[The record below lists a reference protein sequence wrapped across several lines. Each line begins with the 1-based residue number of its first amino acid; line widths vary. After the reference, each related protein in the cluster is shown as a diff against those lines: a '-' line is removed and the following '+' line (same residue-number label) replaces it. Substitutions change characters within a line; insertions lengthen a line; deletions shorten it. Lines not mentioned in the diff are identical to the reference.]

1 MSPIFARASERSPES
16 ILGGLSAVAEKVH
29 RTLARVIPQGSMI
42 SQAVAFNMFLA
53 FFAILLIVLS
63 LMKNSL
69 EGSGGQELGMRLSAI
84 LPPGSWQLVSGSLLR
99 PEVNSWYLA
108 LFGWIGMLLVGSQMI
123 KLIMKGI
130 EVIYGKGGTHSFL
143 GRQLRS
149 LLLFSVTSV
158 VWSGAIALSAFGRQF
173 RQWIAHG
180 RGESP
185 LAHGFW
191 TILLPILAIILE
203 TLVLGLIYR
212 FAQSR
217 TSWNSVLPGAAAAA
231 ILWWGLNLL
240 FGFYVRRTQYGP
252 LYGGLAAAIGL
263 MVWMEFSAMLVF
275 LGAAWNAESATH
287 VRDDQS

>member
-1 MSPIFARASERSPES
+1 MSPITARAVERSPGNF
-16 ILGGLSAVAEKVH
+16 LGGLSSVANKLY
-29 RTLARVIPQGSMI
+29 RTLAKVIPQCSMI

-53 FFAILLIVLS
+53 FFAILLIVLG

-69 EGSGGQELGMRLSAI
+69 EGSGGQELGTRLSAI
-84 LPPGSWQLVSGSLLR
+84 LPPGSWELVSGTLLR
-99 PEVNSWYLA
+99 PEVNNWYLA
-108 LFGWIGMLLVGSQMI
+108 LFGWVGMLLVGSQMI
-123 KLIMKGI
+123 KLIIKGI
-130 EVIYGKGGTHSFL
+130 ELIYGASGSHSFL
-143 GRQLRS
+143 GRQVRG

-158 VWSGAIALSAFGRQF
+158 VWFGAVAVTVFSRQF

-180 RGESP
+180 PGESP

-191 TILLPILAIILE
+191 TIILPILAIILE
-203 TLVLGLIYR
+203 TLVLGLVYR
-212 FAQSR
+212 FAGSET

-231 ILWWGLNLL
+231 VLWWGLNFL
-240 FGFYVRRTQYGP
+240 FGIYVRKTQYGP

-287 VRDDQS
+287 VSHD